1 MKRKLFVFAVA
12 AGVAACSSLTPQ
24 KAPEPDTSPTHSTA
38 VFETHITSGGVMGYS
53 PYEGT
58 GMRYVRTD
66 MRRKD
71 SNLKS
76 TGTFSVV
83 SNLFTADDKTD
94 IERLDRNVRWTLN
107 NSKKEYSECPV
118 HGCPV
123 LGVKE
128 QKAEEKK
135 SSEPKA
141 KTDSGCSMKIA
152 NTRFSVKP
160 TGEKR
165 VINGFSSDKYQI
177 AWLVT
182 LQDASSRK
190 TASTVNIE
198 LWTTPITAEMRKA
211 LSVEEAFNKAYLAGA
226 PRAQRAAAK
235 KSTEVLPP
243 EVSRMILGYLSSTLS
258 SADRDAFVKAGRE
271 MEKIKGH
278 PISTHIEWSMEGNAC
293 AAKDSP
299 SESTGP
305 ILSFTTEVKTLK
317 TDQVHDSLFS
327 VPKDYKLASER

>member
-1 MKRKLFVFAVA
+1 MKRKLFVFAIV
-12 AGVAACSSLTPQ
+12 AGVAACSNLAPQ

-58 GMRYVRTD
+58 GMRYVRAD

-71 SNLKS
+71 SNLKN

-94 IERLDRNVRWTLN
+94 IERLDRNMRWTLN

-141 KTDSGCSMKIA
+141 KTESGCTMKIA
-152 NTRFSVKP
+152 NASYTVKP
-160 TGEKR
+160 TGEKSD
-165 VINGFSSDKYQI
+165 INGFSSEQYKI
-177 AWLVT
+177 VWLVT
-182 LQDASSRK
+182 LQDNTKRK
-190 TASTVNIE
+190 TTSTLNIE
-198 LWTTPITAEMRKA
+198 LWTTPLTADMRKA
-211 LSVEEAFNKAYLAGA
+211 LGIEEAFDKAYAANA
-226 PRAQRAAAK
+226 PRAQRVAAK
-235 KSTEVLPP
+235 KPLDVLPP
-243 EVSRMILGYLSSTLS
+243 EVARMMQGYLSSGLS
-258 SADRDAFVKAGRE
+258 ASDRDALVKAGRE
-271 MEKIKGH
+271 LEKIKGH
-278 PISTHIEWSMEGNAC
+278 PISTHVDWSMEGNAC
-293 AAKDSP
+293 ASKDSASAP
-299 SESTGP
+299 TGP
-305 ILSFTTEVKTLK
+305 ILSFTIEVKTLK
-317 TDQVHDSLFS
+317 TAPVHDSLFS
-327 VPKDYKLASER
+327 VPKDYKLVSGH